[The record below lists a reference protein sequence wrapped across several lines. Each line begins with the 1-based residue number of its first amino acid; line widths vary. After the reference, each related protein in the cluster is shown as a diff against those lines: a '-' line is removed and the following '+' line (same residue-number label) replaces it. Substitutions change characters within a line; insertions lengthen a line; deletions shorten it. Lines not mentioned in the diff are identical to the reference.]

1 MIKLCIF
8 DLDGTVLDTVG
19 TIAFYAN
26 QALEKNGIEP
36 IEKKQYNFLAGR
48 GIANL
53 VRGMLEYRG
62 CYSEALYAR
71 VFRDYDTEYNKD
83 VSRGTTIFEGLLESL
98 DRLKQRGIKLA
109 IVSNKP
115 DFAAQT
121 VVKALYG
128 ERYFDYV
135 TGQTPGGVLK
145 PDPSVVLTVMERF
158 GAAREE
164 CLYFGDTSTDMQTG
178 KNAGIFTV
186 GVLWGFRGREELL
199 ENGADILLEHP
210 RQIGDGITLPW

>member
-19 TIAFYAN
+19 TIAYYAN
-26 QALEKNGIEP
+26 GALVKNGIEP

-62 CYSEALYAR
+62 CYSDALYER
-71 VFRDYDTEYNKD
+71 VFYDYDTEYNKD
-83 VSRGTTIFEGLLESL
+83 VAKGTTVFEGLMESL
-98 DRLKQRGIKLA
+98 DFLKERGVKLA

-128 ERYFDYV
+128 DGYFDFV
-135 TGQTPGGVLK
+135 TGQTPGGILK
-145 PDPSVVLTVMERF
+145 PDPSVVLGVMERF
-158 GAAREE
+158 GASREE

-178 KNAGIFTV
+178 KNAGLYTV

-199 ENGADILLEHP
+199 ENGADLLLAHP
-210 RQIGDGITLPW
+210 GQIRDLI

>member
-62 CYSEALYAR
+62 CYSEELYER

-98 DRLKQRGIKLA
+98 DRLKQKGIKLA

-128 ERYFDYV
+128 EGYFDYV

-158 GAAREE
+158 GALPEE